1 MIILRHVLQ
10 VQLATIYSHLIT
22 LSLGTIPLLHGESL
36 MKARGPLY
44 VTHSAIRVGC
54 RAGISMASSSHI
66 VSSTGGHGVFLTS

>member
-1 MIILRHVLQ
+1 MIILRHVIQ
-10 VQLATIYSHLIT
+10 VQLATIYSH